1 MSSLTTDVIEQI
13 MELREAGYSIRE
25 VAREVGVPKST
36 VERAMKSD
44 SPAAMSNATP
54 VPFAVNNPPMGE
66 SANRTDQV
74 RLREREIDLREKEI
88 ELEKARI
95 ESQTKM
101 TERLEGAKAERL
113 EARKQVLTDKFNR
126 LIREFIDNCQD
137 STWEQ
142 DEVEDFI
149 ERADTLLGKVTAL
162 CESVPMDEESLA
174 IWNHLD
180 ILIGFMGELLEGQGK
195 GIFGK
200 SAIEL
205 NLSHQEKNRF
215 AEFAIL
221 DFEDEYVEEEE
232 DSEEDDED
240 EQDEE

>member
-13 MELREAGYSIRE
+13 IELREAGYSIRE
-25 VAREVGVPKST
+25 VASEVGVPKST
-36 VERAMKSD
+36 VERALKSD
-44 SPAAMSNATP
+44 MPAAVSNTTP
-54 VPFAVNNPPMGE
+54 VPFAVNNPQVGE
-66 SANRTDQV
+66 STNRTDQA

-88 ELEKARI
+88 ELEKARL
-95 ESQTKM
+95 ESQTK
-101 TERLEGAKAERL
+101 TTDRLEEAKAGRL
-113 EARKQVLTDKFNR
+113 EARKQVLADKFNR
-126 LIREFIDNCQD
+126 LLREFIDNCQE
-137 STWEQ
+137 STWET

-180 ILIGFMGELLEGQGK
+180 ILIGFMEELLEGQGK

-205 NLSHQEKNRF
+205 DLSDQEQNRF

-221 DFEDEYVEEEE
+221 DFEDEYVEEE
-232 DSEEDDED
+232 DREEDED
-240 EQDEE
+240 EKDEE